1 MDRRRLLVFA
11 GAAAMTHA
19 CAPSES
25 PLGGPYGGS
34 PGSAPGPDGG
44 SGGDA
49 DPDAGGTSS
58 GSGSGSGSG
67 GGGGGGSGGRTGGT
81 DGGGSGGA
89 EAGGGDGGDGGV
101 EGGGGLPACPATG
114 TVLTLTFA
122 AYPRLK
128 NVGDGVSVEATGYSD
143 PSCKQDNIIVVQKSA
158 GVFIALSQ
166 SCPHACCL
174 VSFSG
179 TGFNCP
185 CHGASFDLS
194 GACTNGRAPAS
205 LATLAVCA
213 DDDGVYVTL
222 A

>member
-1 MDRRRLLVFA
+1 
-11 GAAAMTHA
+11 
-19 CAPSES
+19 
-25 PLGGPYGGS
+25 
-34 PGSAPGPDGG
+34 
-44 SGGDA
+44 
-49 DPDAGGTSS
+49 
-58 GSGSGSGSG
+58 
-67 GGGGGGSGGRTGGT
+67 
-81 DGGGSGGA
+81 
-89 EAGGGDGGDGGV
+89 
-101 EGGGGLPACPATG
+101 LPACPTSG
-114 TVLTLTFA
+114 TVLILTFV
-122 AYPRLK
+122 AYPRLE
-128 NVGDGVSVEATGYSD
+128 NVGGSVSVEATGYSD

-179 TGFNCP
+179 TDFNCP

-222 A
+222 G

>member
-1 MDRRRLLVFA
+1 MAGEQRVVDRRRLLVLT
-11 GAAAMTHA
+11 GAAVMTHA

-25 PLGGPYGGS
+25 PLGGPYAGS
-34 PGSAPGPDGG
+34 PGSSPGPDGG
-44 SGGDA
+44 SSGDA
-49 DPDAGGTSS
+49 DPDAGAN
-58 GSGSGSGSG
+58 
-67 GGGGGGSGGRTGGT
+67 GGGSGGGSGSDGSTGGN
-81 DGGGSGGA
+81 DSGGSGGA
-89 EAGGGDGGDGGV
+89 EAGGGDGGL
-101 EGGGGLPACPATG
+101 EGGGGLPVCPTSG

-128 NVGDGVSVEATGYSD
+128 NVGGSVSVQASGYSD

-179 TGFNCP
+179 TDFNCP

-222 A
+222 G

>member
-1 MDRRRLLVFA
+1 MAREQRVVDRRHLLVLA
-11 GAAAMTHA
+11 GAAVMTHA
-19 CAPSES
+19 CAPGES

-44 SGGDA
+44 PTGEEPEAGSESGG
-49 DPDAGGTSS
+49 GGT
-58 GSGSGSGSG
+58 GSGSG
-67 GGGGGGSGGRTGGT
+67 GGSGGSAGGA
-81 DGGGSGGA
+81 DGGASGGA
-89 EAGGGDGGDGGV
+89 EAGGRDGGA
-101 EGGGGLPACPATG
+101 EGGGGLPACPTSG

-128 NVGDGVSVEATGYSD
+128 NVGDGVSVQATGYSD
-143 PSCKQDNIIVVQKSA
+143 PNCKQDNIIVVQKSA

-205 LATLAVCA
+205 LATLEVCA

-222 A
+222 G